1 MRVLLIYPAL
11 PDGFWAFSWVFR
23 HVITARRAVNPPI
36 GLATIAALT
45 PPDWD
50 VRLVDENIEPID
62 FEADA
67 DIVAVG
73 GMSVQ
78 HQRQIEILQEFRRRG
93 RYVVAGGS
101 FVTLCPERYQDC
113 ADTLIA
119 GEAEGVWPRFCA
131 DFAAG
136 RAQSVYT
143 EGGEVSLTTSPTPR
157 HDLIQWNR
165 YLAGAIQFSRG
176 CPYLCEFCDIIV
188 MFGRKPRLKSL
199 AQIEAELDGLRAHG
213 VRNIVFVDDN
223 LIGHPAEC
231 RKLLE
236 LLIDYQRRHRYR
248 FVFGAEATINV
259 AAHPELLRLMRTAN
273 FAWLFIGIESPDAA
287 ALTETRKAQNLRN
300 DQLESVRTI
309 YSHGIDVF
317 AGFIVGFDA
326 DDTSI
331 FDRQLRFI
339 VDAGIII
346 AMVGMLM
353 APPRT
358 PLYERLKRDG
368 RLAEEDFDGDT
379 LINAGLSTNI
389 VPLRMTREELS
400 AGTADLHRRLL
411 DDRNIYLRLLN
422 KLRHLG
428 PPPNYAFDVREWWSI
443 FRGLVV
449 DGVLRGGPRRCFYFA
464 ASFVYALRRPLLFGR
479 TMRTLVAN
487 WSYALSLKDY
497 AQRRLGP
504 AVVMPVGTGTSGS
517 AGRPRPAAAVA
528 TVATVATVAEEA

>member
-23 HVITARRAVNPPI
+23 HVITGRRAVNPPI

-45 PPDWD
+45 PPDWE

-62 FEADA
+62 FAADA

-78 HQRQIEILQEFRRRG
+78 HQRQIEILKEFRRRG

-101 FVTLCPERYQDC
+101 FVTLCPEHYQGC

-119 GEAEGVWPRFCA
+119 GEAERVWPRFCA

-136 RAQSVYT
+136 RALPLYT
-143 EGGEVSLTTSPTPR
+143 EEGEIALAESPTPR
-157 HDLIQWNR
+157 HDLLQWDR

-176 CPYLCEFCDIIV
+176 CPFRCEFCDIIV

-199 AQIEAELDGLRAHG
+199 AQIEAELDGMRAHG

-231 RKLLE
+231 RKLLQF
-236 LLIDYQRRHRYR
+236 LIDYQRRHRYR

-259 AAHPELLRLMRTAN
+259 AAHPELLALLRAAN
-273 FAWLFIGIESPDAA
+273 FAWLFIGIESPDAE
-287 ALTETRKAQNLRN
+287 ALQETRKVQNLRN
-300 DQLESVRTI
+300 DLLQSIRTI

-317 AGFIVGFDA
+317 GGFIVGFDA
-326 DDTSI
+326 DDDSI

-339 VDAGIII
+339 VDAGVII

-358 PLYERLKRDG
+358 PLYERLRRDG
-368 RLAEEDFDGDT
+368 RLAAAELDGDT

-389 VPLRMTREELS
+389 IPLQMTREQLF

-422 KLRHLG
+422 KLRYLG
-428 PPPNYAFDVREWWSI
+428 PAPNYAFEVREWWSI
-443 FRGLVV
+443 LRGLIVH
-449 DGVLRGGPRRCFYFA
+449 GVLRGGPRRCFYFA
-464 ASFVYALRRPLLFGR
+464 ASFAYALRRPLLFGR
-479 TMRTLVAN
+479 TMRTLIAN

-497 AQRRLGP
+497 AERRLARAEPAAPSGP
-504 AVVMPVGTGTSGS
+504 AS
-517 AGRPRPAAAVA
+517 RPLPAAAVA
-528 TVATVATVAEEA
+528 EGA